1 MAGKS
6 LADKLASLANPE
18 PVFHDPEAEDDVTA
32 AKVAAWKCTWR
43 RGVIRCNTDA
53 QMNPYVKSGAN
64 MTVVQILL
72 TF

>member
-1 MAGKS
+1 MKKRVNKMAGKS

-32 AKVAAWKCTWR
+32 AKVAAWKCIWR

-64 MTVVQILL
+64 
-72 TF
+72 